1 MYSVCVCVCVCV
13 CLLLPSCVLNFWL
26 SHWYL
31 CSLSG
36 RLWFVKGKLYL
47 CQSADQPRLQDYP
60 VTKKK
65 SFYCRARLFI
75 NLGSRWGLGFRRH
88 TPAALLDGKETR
100 YTLYRRLGGPRAGPD
115 WYGKS
120 CPYGIRSSDLPARTD
135 SLYRLSYPGAQINNL
150 ISGNRF
156 RPDMPDK
163 TIFLLCYENPTSSS
177 RVVSCGRTV
186 GQTGMTRVMVAFRHF
201 ANAPKNWLHTYIH
214 TYTHT
219 HTPRIC

>member
-1 MYSVCVCVCVCV
+1 MYSVCVCAFFCRPVSWTSGCPTDTSAPSLVV
-13 CLLLPSCVLNFWL
+13 YGLLRVNFTFVNLPINRDCRIIQL
-26 SHWYL
+26 
-31 CSLSG
+31 
-36 RLWFVKGKLYL
+36 R
-47 CQSADQPRLQDYP
+47 
-60 VTKKK
+60 KKK

-88 TPAALLDGKETR
+88 TPAALLHGKDTR

-120 CPYGIRSSDLPARTD
+120 CPYGIRSSDLPARTE

-186 GQTGMTRVMVAFRHF
+186 GQTGMTRVIVAFRHF
-201 ANAPKNWLHTYIH
+201 AYAPKNWLHTYIH
-214 TYTHT
+214 T